1 MAIENVQQLL
11 TEQLGKHRCD
21 VITTTA
27 MSGKDYYAIHF
38 VTESVIASIAASN
51 IQTGTGSAAAA
62 FVLAFAGAAASSAAS
77 PSSPL
82 EALPGRPCQG
92 EGEWPIGH
100 GARDD

>member
-27 MSGKDYYAIHF
+27 MTGKDYYAIHF

-51 IQTGTGSAAAA
+51 IQTGTGSAAASLHTTIA
-62 FVLAFAGAAASSAAS
+62 AGTTLFLQCTAITLTSGLAI
-77 PSSPL
+77 
-82 EALPGRPCQG
+82 CYYDQV
-92 EGEWPIGH
+92 I
-100 GARDD
+100 

>member
-27 MSGKDYYAIHF
+27 MTGKDYYAIHF

-51 IQTGTGSAAAA
+51 IQTGTGSAAASLHTTVA
-62 FVLAFAGAAASSAAS
+62 AGTTLFLQCTAITLTSGLAI
-77 PSSPL
+77 
-82 EALPGRPCQG
+82 CYYDQV
-92 EGEWPIGH
+92 I
-100 GARDD
+100 

>member
-51 IQTGTGSAAAA
+51 IQTGTGSAAASLHTTVA
-62 FVLAFAGAAASSAAS
+62 AGTTLFLQCTAITLTSGLAI
-77 PSSPL
+77 
-82 EALPGRPCQG
+82 CYYDQV
-92 EGEWPIGH
+92 I
-100 GARDD
+100 